1 MRLVLDKDNISF
13 EPEFNDY
20 IDILVNIYEI
30 MIKAVSFVP
39 RVETKLYSQ
48 WVSNKDILIAALEAH
63 PHHTSLPFFPLVEA
77 SLAGVWSGYS

>member
-48 WVSNKDILIAALEAH
+48 WVSNKDILIAALEVH
-63 PHHTSLPFFPLVEA
+63 PHHTSQPILA
-77 SLAGVWSGYS
+77 SSRRIT